1 MKDER
6 LLEMRVFKAVVDAG
20 GFTAA
25 AHVLGT
31 SQPFV
36 SHTITQL
43 ERRLGI
49 QLLQRSTRMHRL
61 TREGECFLVSCNS
74 LIEGIEQAE
83 AQIASNDPSGELRIS
98 TPHAFGMDQIAPVM
112 PGFMALYPKVS
123 IHLSLSDSLVNLITD
138 NVDVAIRMG
147 NLQDSSL
154 RSRNLC
160 QLQRI
165 VVASPAYVAAHGS
178 VGTPKGLA
186 RHNCLMWGA
195 PRDHLNHWQ
204 FAVDGELETVAA
216 RGNFHST
223 DGTALFQMCLAG
235 VGIMRLAEHLA
246 LPAIHSG
253 RLLPLLTDYQWQ
265 DDAAIHLVYLP
276 ERQLV
281 PRIRAFVDH
290 FVEVFRAPPWVHQL

>member
-6 LLEMRVFKAVVDAG
+6 LLEMRVFKAVVEAG

-25 AHVLGT
+25 AHFLGA

-36 SHTITQL
+36 SSVITAL

-49 QLLQRSTRMHRL
+49 QLLQRSTRRHRL
-61 TREGECFLVSCNS
+61 TPEGERFLVSCTS

-83 AQIASNDPSGELRIS
+83 AQITSSDPSGELRIS

-112 PGFMALYPKVS
+112 PGFMARHPKISV
-123 IHLSLSDSLVNLITD
+123 HLSLSDSRVNLITD
-138 NVDVAIRMG
+138 NVDVAVRMG

-165 VVASPAYVAAHGS
+165 VVAAPGYVAAHGMP
-178 VGTPKGLA
+178 VTPEGLA
-186 RHNCLMWGA
+186 RHRCLMWGA
-195 PRDHLNHWQ
+195 PREQLNHWP
-204 FAVDGELETVAA
+204 FTVNGKPETFVA
-216 RGNFHST
+216 RGNFRST
-223 DGTALFQMCLAG
+223 DGTTLFQMCLAG
-235 VGIMRLAEHLA
+235 MGVMRLAEHLA
-246 LPAIHSG
+246 LPAIRSG
-253 RLLPLLTDYQWQ
+253 RLLPLLAQYQSQ
-265 DDAAIHLVYLP
+265 DDTSIHLVYLP

-281 PRIRAFVDH
+281 PRIRAFVDY
-290 FVEVFRAPPWVHQL
+290 FVEAFRAPPWVD